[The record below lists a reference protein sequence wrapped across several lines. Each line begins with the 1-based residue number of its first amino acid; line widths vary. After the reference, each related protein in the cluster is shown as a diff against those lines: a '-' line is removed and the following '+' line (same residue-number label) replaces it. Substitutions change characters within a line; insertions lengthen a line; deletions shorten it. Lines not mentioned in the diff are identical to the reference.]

1 MTHTMPAAGAEP
13 RLDADASQRPDVDAS
28 QRSTAE
34 LVKTASEQIS
44 RLVRDELRLAQ
55 AEIAEKGKHAGIGA
69 GLFGAGGLVALYGVA
84 ALLTAVVLLLA
95 YVMPAWLAAVIVG
108 VLLLGVA
115 GGLALVGRRQVR
127 QVAPV
132 VPEDVVRNVK
142 ADVAA
147 VTEAVRERGT
157 R

>member
-1 MTHTMPAAGAEP
+1 MTHTVNNP
-13 RLDADASQRPDVDAS
+13 DAQERP
-28 QRSTAE
+28 TAE
-34 LVKTASEQIS
+34 LVKTAAEQIS

-55 AEIAEKGKHAGIGA
+55 AEIAAKGRHAGMGA

-115 GGLALVGRRQVR
+115 GVLAMVGKKQVK
-127 QVAPV
+127 QATPV
-132 VPEDVVRNVK
+132 VPEESVNSVK

-147 VTEAVRERGT
+147 VTEAVKERGN

>member
-1 MTHTMPAAGAEP
+1 MTHTVPEVDTSQPSTAST
-13 RLDADASQRPDVDAS
+13 ASQP
-28 QRSTAE
+28 STAE

-55 AEIAEKGKHAGIGA
+55 AEIAQKGRHAGIGA

-84 ALLTAVVLLLA
+84 GLLTAAVLLLA

-108 VLLLGVA
+108 VLLLAVA
-115 GGLALVGRRQVR
+115 GVLALIGRRQVR
-127 QVAPV
+127 QATPM

-142 ADVAA
+142 ADVATVA
-147 VTEAVRERGT
+147 EAVKERGH

>member
-1 MTHTMPAAGAEP
+1 MTHTVHE
-13 RLDADASQRPDVDAS
+13 ADQTQRT
-28 QRSTAE
+28 TAE

-44 RLVRDELRLAQ
+44 RLVRDELKLAQ
-55 AEIAEKGKHAGIGA
+55 AELAQKGKHAGIGA

-108 VLLLGVA
+108 VVLLGIA
-115 GGLALVGRRQVR
+115 GALALVGRKQVR

-142 ADVAA
+142 ADVAT
-147 VTEAVRERGT
+147 VTEAVKERGSS

>member
-1 MTHTMPAAGAEP
+1 MTHTANEP
-13 RLDADASQRPDVDAS
+13 DTQQRT
-28 QRSTAE
+28 TAE

-44 RLVRDELRLAQ
+44 RLLRDELRLAQ
-55 AEIAEKGKHAGIGA
+55 AELAQKGRHAGLGA
-69 GLFGAGGLVALYGVA
+69 GLFGAGGLLALYGVA

-108 VLLLGVA
+108 VVLLAVA
-115 GGLALVGRRQVR
+115 AVLALVGKKQVR
-127 QVAPV
+127 QVSPV
-132 VPEDVVRNVK
+132 VPEDVVRSVK
-142 ADVAA
+142 ADVAT

>member
-1 MTHTMPAAGAEP
+1 MTHTVNDP
-13 RLDADASQRPDVDAS
+13 DASQ
-28 QRSTAE
+28 QSTAE
-34 LVKTASEQIS
+34 LVKNASEQIS

-55 AEIAEKGKHAGIGA
+55 AELARKGKHAGVGA
-69 GLFGAGGLVALYGVA
+69 GLFGGAGLVALYGVA

-108 VLLLGVA
+108 VVLLGIA
-115 GGLALVGRRQVR
+115 GALALVGRKQVR

-142 ADVAA
+142 ADVAT
-147 VTEAVRERGT
+147 VTEAVKERGSS